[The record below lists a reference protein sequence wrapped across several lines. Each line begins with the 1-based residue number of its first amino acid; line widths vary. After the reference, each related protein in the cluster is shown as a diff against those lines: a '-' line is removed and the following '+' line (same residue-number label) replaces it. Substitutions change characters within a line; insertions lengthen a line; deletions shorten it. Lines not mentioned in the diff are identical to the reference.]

1 MSPAAK
7 SQAKPA
13 IKRPVDK
20 SRTGGSAASGNGS
33 AKGAGRSPSAAPAPR
48 PAQDRAPDGSRPAG
62 VPGAD
67 YPVSRFTLDNGLRV
81 LLAPDTSSGVV
92 GVAVHYDVGF
102 RSEPQGRTGFA
113 HLFEHLMFQG
123 SESLAKLEHFRL
135 VQSSGGIFNG
145 STHTDYTDYFEV
157 LPAAALERGLFLEA
171 DRMRAP
177 RITAENL
184 ANQVDV
190 VSEEIRLNVLNR
202 PYGGFPWIDLPAVLF
217 DSFANAHN
225 GYGDFVDLQAA
236 TVADCADFFEKYYT
250 PANAVLTV
258 CGDVDPDQAVELIH
272 RHFDDVPF
280 RPAPVR
286 PSFAEPFPTSV
297 RRAEKQDPLAPAPAF
312 AVGWRLPDP
321 VADLPGYLATVLLGQ
336 VLADGESSRLQSA
349 VVAKA
354 GLATEIWAGPG
365 LMGGP
370 LDARDPDVF
379 VLGALHAIDVP
390 ADTVISAA
398 AEQIA
403 MVAADGPD
411 ESERL
416 SAIARFT
423 AGLYR
428 ENDGISA
435 RTRSLG
441 SLELLHGRAELLSEI
456 PGLLDNVGT
465 AEIAAAAAALDPER
479 CAVLTIVPGAQQ

>member
-1 MSPAAK
+1 ML
-7 SQAKPA
+7 
-13 IKRPVDK
+13 
-20 SRTGGSAASGNGS
+20 
-33 AKGAGRSPSAAPAPR
+33 
-48 PAQDRAPDGSRPAG
+48 
-62 VPGAD
+62 
-67 YPVSRFTLDNGLRV
+67 LDNGLRV
-81 LLAPDTSSGVV
+81 VLAPDRSSGVV

-102 RSEPQGRTGFA
+102 RSEPEGRTGFA

-123 SESLAKLEHFRL
+123 SESLPKLEHFRL
-135 VQSSGGIFNG
+135 VQSSGGVFNG

-202 PYGGFPWIDLPAVLF
+202 PYGGFPWIDLPPVLF
-217 DSFANAHN
+217 ETFANAHN
-225 GYGDFVDLQAA
+225 GYGDFVDLNAA
-236 TVADCADFFEKYYT
+236 TVADCADFFEQYYP

-258 CGDVDPDQAVELIH
+258 CGDFDEDLIEELVH
-272 RHFDDVPF
+272 RHFDDVPY

-286 PSFAEPFPTSV
+286 PAFGEPRPTTV
-297 RRAEKQDPLAPAPAF
+297 RRAEKVDPLAPAPAF
-312 AVGWRLPDP
+312 AVGWQLPDP
-321 VADLPGYLATVLLGQ
+321 VADLPGYLAHVLLGQ
-336 VLADGESSRLQSA
+336 LLSEGESSRLQSA
-349 VVAKA
+349 VVAQA

-379 VLGALHAIDVP
+379 VLGALHAVDIP
-390 ADTVISAA
+390 ADTVLAA
-398 AEQIA
+398 AHEEIA
-403 MVAADGPD
+403 AVATDGPD
-411 ESERL
+411 ERERQQ
-416 SAIARFT
+416 AVARFT

-428 ENDGISA
+428 ENDSISA

-441 SLELLHGRAELLSEI
+441 SLELLHGRAELLSEL
-456 PGLLDNVGT
+456 PALLDQVST
-465 AEIAAAAAALDPER
+465 ADIAAAAAT
-479 CAVLTIVPGAQQ
+479 LTPDIGAILTVVPGAAQ

>member
-1 MSPAAK
+1 
-7 SQAKPA
+7 
-13 IKRPVDK
+13 
-20 SRTGGSAASGNGS
+20 
-33 AKGAGRSPSAAPAPR
+33 
-48 PAQDRAPDGSRPAG
+48 
-62 VPGAD
+62 
-67 YPVSRFTLDNGLRV
+67 
-81 LLAPDTSSGVV
+81 
-92 GVAVHYDVGF
+92 VAVHYDVGF
-102 RSEPQGRTGFA
+102 RSEPEGRTGFA

-177 RITAENL
+177 TITAENL

-202 PYGGFPWIDLPAVLF
+202 PYGGFPWIDLPPVLF

-225 GYGDFVDLQAA
+225 GYGDFVDLNAA
-236 TVADCADFFEKYYT
+236 TVADCADFFERFYT

-258 CGDVDPDQAVELIH
+258 CGDFESDLAGELIAK
-272 RHFDDVPF
+272 HFDDVPH
-280 RPAPVR
+280 RPAPLR
-286 PSFAEPFPTSV
+286 PSFDEPWPTSV
-297 RRAEKQDPLAPAPAF
+297 RRAEKHDALAPAPAF

-321 VADLPGYLATVLLGQ
+321 AADLPGYLAHVLLGQ
-336 VLADGESSRLQSA
+336 VLSDGESSRLQSA
-349 VVAKA
+349 VVAEA

-379 VLGALHAIDVP
+379 VLGALHAVDVA
-390 ADTVISAA
+390 ADTVIEAA
-398 AEQIA
+398 GEQIA
-403 MVAADGPD
+403 AVAADGPS
-411 ESERL
+411 EQERL
-416 SAIARFT
+416 RAIARFT

-428 ENDGISA
+428 ENDSISA
-435 RTRSLG
+435 RTRSIG
-441 SLELLHGRAELLSEI
+441 SLELLHGRAELLSEL
-456 PGLLDNVGT
+456 PVLLDAVT
-465 AEIAAAAAALDPER
+465 ADQIAAAAATLDPNA
-479 CAVLTIVPGAQQ
+479 CAILTIVPGADQ

>member
-1 MSPAAK
+1 MSTTLNTSARKSTQSTDRAKRSAKSASIAAK
-7 SQAKPA
+7 
-13 IKRPVDK
+13 
-20 SRTGGSAASGNGS
+20 
-33 AKGAGRSPSAAPAPR
+33 AGRPSGI
-48 PAQDRAPDGSRPAG
+48 GSI
-62 VPGAD
+62 PGAD
-67 YPVSRFTLDNGLRV
+67 YPISRFTLANGLRV
-81 LLAPDTSSGVV
+81 VLAPDTSSGVV

-102 RSEPQGRTGFA
+102 RSEPEGRTGFA

-123 SESLAKLEHFRL
+123 SESLPKLEHFRL

-177 RITAENL
+177 NISAENL

-202 PYGGFPWIDLPAVLF
+202 PYGGFPWIDLPPVLF

-225 GYGDFVDLQAA
+225 GYGDFVDLNAA
-236 TVADCADFFEKYYT
+236 TVADCADFFERYYT

-258 CGDVDPDQAVELIH
+258 CGDFELARAGELIS
-272 RHFDDVPF
+272 RHFDDVPH

-286 PSFAEPFPTSV
+286 PSFDEPWPTSV
-297 RRAEKQDPLAPAPAF
+297 RRAEKYDSLAPAPAF

-321 VADLPGYLATVLLGQ
+321 VADLPGYLAHVLLGH
-336 VLADGESSRLQSA
+336 VLSDGESSRLQSA
-349 VVAKA
+349 VVAEA

-379 VLGALHAIDVP
+379 VLGALHAVDMP
-390 ADTVISAA
+390 ADTVIDAA
-398 AEQIA
+398 FEQIA
-403 MVAADGPD
+403 ALASDGLSED
-411 ESERL
+411 ERRR
-416 SAIARFT
+416 AVARFT

-428 ENDGISA
+428 ENDSISA
-435 RTRSLG
+435 RTRSIG
-441 SLELLHGRAELLSEI
+441 SLELLHGRAELLGEI
-456 PGLLDNVGT
+456 PGLLDQVSTGHI
-465 AEIAAAAAALDPER
+465 ASAAASLDPS
-479 CAVLTIVPGAQQ
+479 AGAILTIVPGANR

>member
-1 MSPAAK
+1 MSPT
-7 SQAKPA
+7 S
-13 IKRPVDK
+13 K
-20 SRTGGSAASGNGS
+20 SRTRS
-33 AKGAGRSPSAAPAPR
+33 AKAAP
-48 PAQDRAPDGSRPAG
+48 PANGHHASQRGHQRSTDGAQASTSTAH
-62 VPGAD
+62 
-67 YPVSRFTLDNGLRV
+67 YPVTRFQLDNGLRV
-81 LLAPDTSSGVV
+81 VLAPDTSSGVV

-123 SESLAKLEHFRL
+123 SESLPKLEHFRL
-135 VQSSGGIFNG
+135 VQSSGGSFNG

-202 PYGGFPWIDLPAVLF
+202 PYGGFPWIDLPPVLF

-225 GYGDFVDLQAA
+225 GYGDFVDLNAA
-236 TVADCADFFEKYYT
+236 TVADCADFFETYYT

-258 CGDVDPDQAVELIH
+258 CGDFEDAQAIEEIH
-272 RHFDDVPF
+272 RHFDDVPY

-286 PSFAEPFPTSV
+286 PSFAEPRPTSA
-297 RRAEKQDPLAPAPAF
+297 RRAEKLDPLAPAPAF

-321 VADLPGYLATVLLGQ
+321 VGDLPGYLAHVLLGQ
-336 VLADGESSRLQSA
+336 VLSDGESSRLQSA
-349 VVAKA
+349 VVARA

-379 VLGALHAIDVP
+379 VVGALHAPEVSGE
-390 ADTVISAA
+390 TVREAAFEQISA
-398 AEQIA
+398 
-403 MVAADGPD
+403 VASTGPD
-411 ESERL
+411 EPERRR
-416 SAIARFT
+416 AIARFT

-428 ENDGISA
+428 ENDSISA

-456 PGLLDNVGT
+456 PALLDTLGT
-465 AEIAAAAAALDPER
+465 AEIAAAAATLTPDTG
-479 CAVLTIVPGAQQ
+479 AVLTIVAGGQR

>member
-1 MSPAAK
+1 VAIVVRVGDVSPTLKSAPARSAAK
-7 SQAKPA
+7 
-13 IKRPVDK
+13 K
-20 SRTGGSAASGNGS
+20 SR
-33 AKGAGRSPSAAPAPR
+33 PPR
-48 PAQDRAPDGSRPAG
+48 PADAVAG
-62 VPGAD
+62 GTRGAAAIPGAD
-67 YPVSRFTLDNGLRV
+67 YPISRLRLDNGLRV
-81 LLAPDTSSGVV
+81 VLAPDTSSGVV

-102 RSEPQGRTGFA
+102 RSEPEGRTGFA

-123 SESLAKLEHFRL
+123 SESLPKLEHFRL

-145 STHTDYTDYFEV
+145 STHTDFTDYFEV

-202 PYGGFPWIDLPAVLF
+202 PYGGFPWIDLPPVLF

-225 GYGDFVDLQAA
+225 GYGDFVDLNAA
-236 TVADCADFFEKYYT
+236 TVPDCADFFEKYYT

-258 CGDVDPDQAVELIH
+258 CGDFEIARATDLINA
-272 RHFDDVPF
+272 HFGDVPY
-280 RPAPVR
+280 RPAPIR
-286 PSFAEPFPTSV
+286 PSFAETWPTSV
-297 RRAEKQDPLAPAPAF
+297 RRAEKHDALAPAPAF

-321 VADLPGYLATVLLGQ
+321 VSDLPGYLAHVLLGQ
-336 VLADGESSRLQSA
+336 VLSDGESSRLQSA
-349 VVAKA
+349 VVAAA

-379 VLGALHAIDVP
+379 VLGALHATDVP
-390 ADTVISAA
+390 ADRVIEAA
-398 AEQIA
+398 GEQIA
-403 MVAADGPD
+403 SVAADGPT
-411 ESERL
+411 ERERD

-428 ENDGISA
+428 ENDSISA
-435 RTRSLG
+435 RTRSIG
-441 SLELLHGRAELLSEI
+441 SLELLHGRAELLSEM
-456 PGLLDNVGT
+456 PALLAMVTGDQ
-465 AEIAAAAAALDPER
+465 IAAAAAALDPNR
-479 CAVLTIVPGAQQ
+479 CAILTIVPGAEQ

>member
-1 MSPAAK
+1 M
-7 SQAKPA
+7 
-13 IKRPVDK
+13 I
-20 SRTGGSAASGNGS
+20 
-33 AKGAGRSPSAAPAPR
+33 
-48 PAQDRAPDGSRPAG
+48 
-62 VPGAD
+62 PGAD
-67 YPVSRFTLDNGLRV
+67 YPISRFTLANGLRV
-81 LLAPDTSSGVV
+81 VLAPDTSSGVV

-102 RSEPQGRTGFA
+102 RSEPEGRTGFA

-135 VQSSGGIFNG
+135 VQSSGGVFNG

-177 RITAENL
+177 NITAENL

-202 PYGGFPWIDLPAVLF
+202 PYGGFPWIDLPPVLF

-225 GYGDFVDLQAA
+225 GYGDFVDLNAA
-236 TVADCADFFEKYYT
+236 TVADCADFFERYYT

-258 CGDVDPDQAVELIH
+258 CGDFGTDLAGELIAK
-272 RHFDDVPF
+272 HFDDVPY
-280 RPAPVR
+280 RPAPLR
-286 PSFAEPFPTSV
+286 PSFDEPWPTTV
-297 RRAEKQDPLAPAPAF
+297 RRAEKHDPLAPAPAF

-321 VADLPGYLATVLLGQ
+321 VADLPAYLAHVLLGQ
-336 VLADGESSRLQSA
+336 VLSDGESSRLQSA
-349 VVAKA
+349 VVAEA

-379 VLGALHAIDVP
+379 VLGALHAVDVA
-390 ADTVISAA
+390 ADTVMEAA
-398 AEQIA
+398 AEQ
-403 MVAADGPD
+403 VATVATDGP
-411 ESERL
+411 SEQERAR
-416 SAIARFT
+416 AIARFT

-428 ENDGISA
+428 ENDSISA

-441 SLELLHGRAELLSEI
+441 SLELLHGRAELLSEL
-456 PGLLDNVGT
+456 PGLLENVTGDQ
-465 AEIAAAAAALDPER
+465 IAAAAATLDPNTG
-479 CAVLTIVPGAQQ
+479 AILTIVPGANQ